1 MGGFAELER
10 ALRPRGPDLA
20 TVLKTLRPAD
30 VGRDLSR
37 RSTRE
42 GATILAAADDRRAA
56 AILRASHIGTAARLV
71 SQLEPARRLMVTCA
85 TER

>member
-1 MGGFAELER
+1 MSAPAEEGPKTALPVADLSELER

-37 RSTRE
+37 L
-42 GATILAAADDRRAA
+42 ILWRNFIGMSKWAVV
-56 AILRASHIGTAARLV
+56 ILLTTWV
-71 SQLEPARRLMVTCA
+71 
-85 TER
+85 